1 MTLPREEYPR
11 PHFDRS
17 HSWQSL
23 NGRWDFAPDPTQSGV
38 ERGLAN
44 DSAEWPSAINVPFA
58 WETSASGIESHWLSC
73 GWYRR
78 SIEVPSAWNGSRVV
92 LHFGAIHHAAT
103 VWVNGIEVGS
113 HIGGYTPFEIDITKS
128 LSEGRGTIV
137 VRVDA
142 PVDKRAIVHG
152 KQRSVPRDDYDG
164 CSFTPSSGIWQPV
177 WLESRP
183 ATYISRVALTA
194 SASLDAIIASISVAG
209 GHADGARLRVTVDGS
224 VEQEREVG
232 AEGTVQLLLPIDAPR
247 LWQPADPHLYQ
258 VEVTLV
264 SGDGVDRVVT
274 STGLRRISIEA
285 DQIML
290 NGERLYVRGV
300 LDQGYWPQTGITA
313 PTDDAYVVDLELA
326 RKAGYNLVRK
336 HLKLE
341 DPRFLFHADRLG
353 LLVWAEPAS
362 TGVFTPEA
370 VAQFEAQIGA
380 MVTRDGN
387 HPSIVMW
394 GLYNEEWG
402 LDWDVPNDPAKQDA
416 LRRAFQLLKTA
427 DPTRPVID
435 NSGWAHVET
444 DIVDWH
450 LYDETPS
457 GWSAKLQSLM
467 SGQADRFPVSIAVGT
482 IVDKLLMAAGGPAPT
497 DVPNINGEYG
507 GGYTSVERGWN
518 LHWQTQEMRRYDGLS
533 GYIYTE
539 LYDIENETA
548 GVYTFSRGEKDL
560 GGTDPASVN
569 AVTVPVIA
577 IKPLAAGR
585 DLVSASREI
594 RVAVRVSHHGPT
606 PLTVAVVPVWGPLLT
621 TLDLADPDVGASEH
635 VVGVKPFRISDVLHI
650 STAMPAHL
658 DSARLHLLVVCDGSV
673 IGSSYV
679 DVELAEAAPDGR

>member
-1 MTLPREEYPR
+1 MTLPRGEYPR
-11 PHFDRS
+11 PQFDRS
-17 HSWQSL
+17 HSWQNL
-23 NGRWDFAPDPTQSGV
+23 NGSWDFAPDPAQSGV
-38 ERGLAN
+38 ERGLAD
-44 DSAEWPSAINVPFA
+44 DSADWPSVITVPFA
-58 WETSASGIESHWLSC
+58 WETPASGIESHWLSC

-78 SIEVPSAWNGSRVV
+78 SVEVPSAWSGRRVV
-92 LHFGAIHHAAT
+92 LYFGAVHHAAT
-103 VWVNGIEVGS
+103 VWVNGTEVGS
-113 HIGGYTPFEIDITKS
+113 HVGGYTPFEIDITDS
-128 LSEGRGTIV
+128 LSEGRGTVV

-183 ATYISRVALTA
+183 ATYISRVALT
-194 SASLDAIIASISVAG
+194 SPASLDAIVANITVTG
-209 GHADGARLRVTVDGS
+209 PHSHGARLRVAVDGS
-224 VEQEREVG
+224 AEHSVGVG
-232 AEGTVQLLLPIDAPR
+232 ADGATQLLLPIEAPR
-247 LWQPADPHLYQ
+247 LWRPADPHLYR

-264 SGDGVDRVVT
+264 STDGVDQVAA
-274 STGLRRISIEA
+274 STGLRSVTIEA
-285 DQIML
+285 GQIML

-300 LDQGYWPQTGITA
+300 LDQGYWPETGITA
-313 PTDDAYVVDLELA
+313 PTDDAYVIDLELA

-353 LLVWAEPAS
+353 MLVWAEPAS
-362 TGVFTPEA
+362 TGIFTPDA
-370 VAQFEAQIGA
+370 VALFEAQIGA

-387 HPSIVMW
+387 HPSLVIW

-416 LRRAFQLLKTA
+416 VRRAFRTLKTL
-427 DPTRPVID
+427 DPSRPAID

-450 LYDETPS
+450 VYDETPS
-457 GWSAKLQSLM
+457 GWAVKLQALM
-467 SGQADRFPVSIAVGT
+467 SGQGDRFPVSIAVGT
-482 IVDKLLMAAGGPAPT
+482 IVNKFLMAAGGPAPA
-497 DVPNINGEYG
+497 DLPNINGEYG

-548 GVYTFSRGEKDL
+548 GIYTFNRADKDL
-560 GGTDPASVN
+560 GANDPASVN
-569 AVTVPVIA
+569 AITVPVMDIDP
-577 IKPLAAGR
+577 IAAGR

-594 RVAVRVSHHGPT
+594 SITVRISHHGPT
-606 PLTVAVVPVWGPLLT
+606 PLTVSIVPAWGERLRSIDVADA
-621 TLDLADPDVGASEH
+621 DLRPSGY
-635 VVGVKPFRISDVLHI
+635 VVGVKPFRVSDELSI

-658 DSARLHLLVVCDGSV
+658 GSARLHLLVVADGSV
-673 IGSSYV
+673 IGLSYL
-679 DVELAEAAPDGR
+679 DVELSQAARDDR